1 MKDLQLLKDDKHYYG
16 DVGKQYLSNSDLGT
30 LLSNP
35 KEFGVSRPDNKNF
48 AVGRY
53 FHQCF
58 LEPEKAREFPF
69 VDVASRNTKAYKEA
83 IAEADTEVLL
93 LQKEK
98 AEVDA
103 LVQTMLGNL
112 QIYDMVYDELNATEV
127 PAIGEVCGHMFK
139 GKADIVCKDILIDLK
154 TTSNLNDFRYSA
166 RKYNYDSQ
174 AYIYQ
179 TLFGKPLV
187 FIAIDKTS
195 HMMGIY
201 RLSEEFVKGGRA
213 KVEAALEVYDKFY
226 GDNPTEDIAG
236 YIHEE
241 EL

>member
-1 MKDLQLLKDDKHYYG
+1 MDDIKLLRDDKHYYG

-53 FHQCF
+53 FHQCL

-69 VDVASRNTKAYKEA
+69 IDVASRNTKTYKDV
-83 IAEADTEVLL
+83 IAEVGAEVMLL
-93 LQKEK
+93 KKEK
-98 AEVDA
+98 AEVDE
-103 LVQTMLGNL
+103 LVGTMLGNL
-112 QIYDMVYDELNATEV
+112 QIYDMVYDELNAYEV
-127 PAIGEVCGHMFK
+127 PAIGEVCGRMFK
-139 GKADIVCKDILIDLK
+139 GKADIVGKDILIDLK

-166 RKYNYDSQ
+166 KKYNYDSQ

-187 FIAIDKTS
+187 FVAIDKTS

-201 RLSEEFVKGGRA
+201 RLSEEFIRGGKA

-226 GDNPTEDIAG
+226 GDNPTEDISG
-236 YIHEE
+236 HIHEE